1 MLSRIEQEL
10 AQLGITNVKEIVR
23 NPSYEQL
30 FEEEMKPELEG
41 FEKGVLTNSGAVAVD
56 TGILQ
61 VVRRKINILF
71 MMKHQKITFGGHQ
84 MRLKMTINQ

>member
-41 FEKGVLTNSGAVAVD
+41 FEKGRLTTSGAVAVD
-56 TGILQ
+56 TGIFT
-61 VVRRKINILF
+61 VRLKISISY
-71 MMKHQKITFGGHQ
+71 MMKHQKIMFGGHR
-84 MRLKMTINQ
+84 MRLKMTINR